1 MMRLPT
7 GGRIDRESPISVTFD
22 GRPLNAFK
30 GDTLASALLASGE
43 SVVARSFK
51 YHRPRGV
58 YSAGVEEPSALVH
71 VGQGDRSEP
80 NARATTTEVFDGL
93 ASNGQN
99 AWPNVGFDIG
109 AINDVLS
116 PVLGAG
122 FYYKTFIGPM
132 RGTGFWMFCE
142 KLIRQAAGMGR
153 AGTQADPDTYERR
166 YGFCDVLIIGG
177 GIAGLS
183 AALSAGRAGVDTILV
198 DQDFILGGAAL
209 SDPVDGPSDAWLKAT
224 LTELHTLQNVRILTR
239 TTAFGAYDGNTY
251 GLVESCTDHMPR
263 SNATLPRQRTWII
276 RAKRSI
282 LATGAIERPLIFGG
296 NDRPGVM
303 LAHAAQTYVNRYGV
317 LPGKRVVVVTNN
329 DSAYEVAATL
339 ANAGAKVTLA
349 DLRPEPY
356 AETALIASQAG
367 VEVLSGHGV
376 VSVIGRSGVSA
387 ARIVPVGP
395 DGRAFGDERRID
407 CDLVAVSGGWSP
419 TLHLWSHV
427 HGKPSYQNDAFC
439 FVPVASR
446 GERLVPVGSAAGAC
460 AASECIAL
468 GFAAGHEA
476 AMTIDPEA
484 RSGDAPEVFP
494 SGPGW
499 YPRMSPLWAI
509 FNDAGKTVGKAF
521 VDIQH
526 DVKLTDIDQA
536 IDEGFVSVEHLK
548 RYTTSGMATD
558 QGKLSN
564 ISVLTRLAERRGAKV
579 PAIGTT
585 TFRPPFTP
593 VSIGALAGHD
603 TGAHFAATRRT
614 PIHDWHV
621 SQGAVMTEA
630 GAWMRPWYYPH
641 SGETLRNAYIREA
654 GHVRTHVGIVDVSTL
669 GKIAVQGPD
678 AAEFLNRIYVNGWK
692 TLAIGRLRY
701 GIMLREDGFV
711 LDDGATARLGEHDYF
726 MSTTTA
732 NAGKILSMAEHL
744 LQTAWR
750 DLRVHVTSVTDQLAA
765 MAIAGPN
772 ARALLQEASTG
783 ADLSRQAFPNNHFAE
798 AQIAGCPVRIHR
810 MSYSGEL
817 AYEVYS
823 PSGFATAVWQSLL
836 NHGEKH
842 GLQPYGTEAMG
853 SLRIE
858 KGHIAGPEIDGRTTL
873 DDLGMGRMASGKKP
887 FVGSVLR
894 GRPLLRDASR
904 PCLVGLEVEG
914 EAGAKPGS
922 LLFAPGKPHKGLSEG
937 WVSSTTYSPALGGY
951 IALALLQNGAQR
963 HGETVDI
970 VDLLANTVL
979 TAKVVSSH
987 FFDPEGE
994 RQNG

>member
-7 GGRIDRESPISVTFD
+7 GGRIDRENPISVTFN
-22 GRPLNAFK
+22 GSPLNTFS

-71 VGQGDRSEP
+71 VGYGAQSEP

-93 ASNGQN
+93 ASQGQN

-109 AINDVLS
+109 AVNDVLS

-142 KLIRQAAGMGR
+142 KFIRQAAGMGR
-153 AGTQADPDTYERR
+153 AEMQPDPETYERR

-177 GIAGLS
+177 GVAGLS

-198 DQDFILGGAAL
+198 DQDFVLGGAAL
-209 SDPVDGPSDAWLKAT
+209 SDPVGGPSDAWLKVVIA
-224 LTELHTLQNVRILTR
+224 ELQTMQNVRILTR

-251 GLVESCTDHMPR
+251 GLVERCTDHLAG
-263 SNATLPRQRTWII
+263 SNGTLPRQRFWIV

-303 LAHAAQTYVNRYGV
+303 LANAAQTYVNRYAV

-339 ANAGAKVTLA
+339 ANAGARVVLA
-349 DLRPEPY
+349 DLRPEPD

-367 VEVLSGHGV
+367 VEVLKGHGV
-376 VSVIGRSGVSA
+376 VSVIGRRCVSA
-387 ARIVPVGP
+387 ARIVPIGP
-395 DGRAFGDERRID
+395 DGRATGAERRVD
-407 CDLVAVSGGWSP
+407 CDLLVVSGGWSP
-419 TLHLWSHV
+419 TLHLWSHIY
-427 HGKPSYQNDAFC
+427 GKPSYRDDGFC
-439 FVPVASR
+439 FVPDAIR
-446 GERLVPVGSAAGAC
+446 GERLTPVGSAAGAC
-460 AASECIAL
+460 AASECIAQGFVAGL
-468 GFAAGHEA
+468 GAAK
-476 AMTIDPEA
+476 TVDPEA
-484 RSGDAPEVFP
+484 RSGEVPVGFS

-499 YPRMSPLWAI
+499 YPRMSPLWAV
-509 FNDAGKTVGKAF
+509 FDEAGKTVGKAF

-536 IDEGFVSVEHLK
+536 VDEGYVSVEHLK

-564 ISVLTRLAERRGAKV
+564 IAVLTRLAERRAAKV

-603 TGAHFAATRRT
+603 SGAHFAPTRRT
-614 PIHDWHV
+614 PIHNWHV

-630 GAWMRPWYYPH
+630 GAWMRPWYYPKT
-641 SGETLRNAYIREA
+641 GETLRSAYIREA

-669 GKIAVQGPD
+669 GKITVQGPD
-678 AAEFLNRIYVNGWK
+678 AAEFLNRVYVNGWK

-726 MSTTTA
+726 MTTTTA
-732 NAGKILSMAEHL
+732 NAAKILSMAEHL

-750 DLRVHVTSVTDQLAA
+750 DLRVHVTSVTDQWAV
-765 MAIAGPN
+765 MAVAGPN
-772 ARALLQEASTG
+772 ARALLQDATTG
-783 ADLSRQAFPNNHFAE
+783 ADLSRQALPNNHFVE
-798 AQIAGCPVRIHR
+798 AQIVGCPVRVHR

-823 PSGFATAVWQSLL
+823 PSGFALAVWQSLID
-836 NHGEKH
+836 HGVKH
-842 GLQPYGTEAMG
+842 RLQPYGTEAMG
-853 SLRIE
+853 ALRIE

-873 DDLGMGRMASGKKP
+873 ADLGMDGMASGKKP

-894 GRPLLRDASR
+894 GRPLLLDEAR
-904 PCLVGLEVEG
+904 PCLVGLEIQG
-914 EAGAKPGS
+914 NAGAKPGS
-922 LLFAPGKPHKGLSEG
+922 LLFAAGKPHKGHGEG
-937 WVSSTTYSPALGGY
+937 WVSSTTFSPALGAN
-951 IALALLQNGAQR
+951 IALALLENGAQR
-963 HGETVDI
+963 HGETIEV
-970 VDLLANTVL
+970 VDLLADSVL
-979 TAKVVSSH
+979 SAKVVSSH
-987 FFDPEGE
+987 FFDPESE